1 MGIDVGGNIIA
12 KNGANGVS
20 LNTLVF
26 NAAGQGAA
34 NPIPGYTGWKAASSY
49 YGAPAGWEISVAN
62 WQSSLNL
69 SNGVFTCPVA
79 GLYAMGYNGIH
90 NGGSNIP
97 TGLNTYGYSGF
108 MKNGVL
114 AHWVHWNGATVASNT
129 SWHTGGTS
137 ALFSCQAGDTLALS
151 VNRPPA
157 GNSPDGIAQNYGLYP
172 NAHGAVWCKLVG

>member
-1 MGIDVGGNIIA
+1 MGLDIGGNLITKTAGI
-12 KNGANGVS
+12 S
-20 LNTLVF
+20 LNTLAF
-26 NAAGQGAA
+26 NASGQGSAV
-34 NPIPGYTGWKAASSY
+34 PIPGYTGWKADTSY

-90 NGGSNIP
+90 NGGS
-97 TGLNTYGYSGF
+97 GLPAGYNTYGYSGF
-108 MKNGVL
+108 MKNGAL
-114 AHWVHWNGATVASNT
+114 AHWVHWNQGPAGNT
-129 SWHTGGTS
+129 GWHTGGTS

-157 GNSPDGIAQNYGLYP
+157 GAGPDVISQNYGLYP